1 MIQKEILEQHLDKVI
16 GKVINDHTPG
26 MALLISQNDD
36 VLIRKAYGMADL
48 EKKIPVTMET
58 QFAIASNTKQ
68 FTCMAVMVLKEQ
80 GLLDYDETI
89 DRFFPDF
96 PDYCKNITIR
106 HLMNHQSGLPDYT
119 ESEEWLNHGAS
130 ADFLADEMES
140 HIKSM
145 GDLHFTPGTKF
156 AYCNSGYIL
165 LGRIVEQLSGMKF
178 GAFLQKNI
186 LAPAAM
192 VHACAPDDASP
203 LHRAV
208 HLAEGYT
215 LQEDGSFL
223 KEPYD
228 MALVGYADGNIQA
241 AADDMLAWHRFL
253 YNGDAET
260 LISKESLREA
270 FTTQIPTEDPALKYG
285 FGFIKSCEN
294 GRREIWHG
302 GGTLGFTSRCSR
314 YIDDQISIIMLT
326 NLMGLPKHALYNDI
340 AAEVFAL
347 LKEDS
352 QGK

>member
-1 MIQKEILEQHLDKVI
+1 MIQKDILEKRLDKVI
-16 GKVINDHTPG
+16 GKVVSDQTPG
-26 MALLISQNDD
+26 LALIISQNND

-68 FTCMAVMVLKEQ
+68 FTCMAIMMLKEQ

-119 ESEEWLNHGAS
+119 ESEEWLNHGDS
-130 ADFLADEMES
+130 ADFLPDEMEA
-140 HIKSM
+140 HIKTL
-145 GDLHFTPGTKF
+145 GDLHFAPGSKF
-156 AYCNSGYIL
+156 AYCNSGYVL
-165 LGRIVEQLSGMKF
+165 LGRIVEQLSSMKF
-178 GAFLQKNI
+178 GAFLEEKI

-192 VHACAPDDASP
+192 THACAPDDAKICS
-203 LHRAV
+203 RAP
-208 HLAEGYT
+208 HLAQGYT
-215 LQEDGSFL
+215 LQEDGTYL
-223 KEPYD
+223 KEIYD

-241 AADDMLAWHRFL
+241 TADDILAWHRFL
-253 YNGDAET
+253 YSDSAET
-260 LISKESLREA
+260 LVAKETLSEA
-270 FTTQIPTEDPALKYG
+270 FTQQIPTDDPALKYG
-285 FGFIKSCEN
+285 FGLIKSCEN
-294 GRREIWHG
+294 GHREIWHG

-314 YIDDQISIIMLT
+314 YVDDEISIIMLT
-326 NLMGLPKHALYNDI
+326 NLLGLPKYALYNEI

-352 QGK
+352 REK